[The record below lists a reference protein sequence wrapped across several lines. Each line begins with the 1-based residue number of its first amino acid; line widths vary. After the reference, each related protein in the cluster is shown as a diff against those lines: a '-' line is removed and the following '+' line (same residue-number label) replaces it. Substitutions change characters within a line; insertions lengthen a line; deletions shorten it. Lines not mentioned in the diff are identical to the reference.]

1 MKKIVLAELFIVI
14 SLIIAAIFLITDK
27 KNVEVKKEVAEVK
40 KEIKEEIKEVKP
52 VTTEVKG
59 NLYEVY
65 GFVVINNQK
74 AKPGDVVKEGDII
87 KTAPYSYATIR
98 FDNKSI
104 FRVNPKSQFLL
115 EKLIIDEKTPFSVKL
130 ISGGVLSLFRQK
142 GDYKFNSTTSVIGVR
157 GTTFYA
163 MYNPENEKQTD
174 VCACHGEID
183 FSSTD
188 GKHNKKLTVEKPH
201 TGIALND
208 TGFIPDAS
216 VLLKTIINTH
226 DDAKID
232 YLDKQVT
239 VEAKFLENS
248 QPDYSLSANNKIL
261 FEAVELM
268 KQNKGK
274 NAIGKLSSIAK
285 TDGYAAYLV
294 GKILNEGIGMPKNE
308 KEAEKWFVKAK
319 KLEFPL
325 E

>member
-1 MKKIVLAELFIVI
+1 MKKIVMAELFIVI
-14 SLIIAAIFLITDK
+14 GLIVAAIFLISGK
-27 KNVEVKKEVAEVK
+27 KNVEVKEQVKEVKEVIQ
-40 KEIKEEIKEVKP
+40 EVKEVKP
-52 VTTEVKG
+52 VTTEIKG
-59 NLYEVY
+59 NLFEVY
-65 GFVVINNQK
+65 GFVFINNQK
-74 AKPGDVVKEGDII
+74 AKSGDVVKEGDIV

-104 FRVNPKSQFLL
+104 FRVNPKSQFLI

-142 GDYKFNSTTSVIGVR
+142 GEYKFNSTTSVIGVR
-157 GTTFYA
+157 GTTFYT

-188 GKHNKKLTVEKPH
+188 GKHSKKLTVEKPH
-201 TGIALND
+201 TGIALNEG
-208 TGFIPDAS
+208 GFIPDAS
-216 VLLKTIINTH
+216 VLHKSIVNTH

-232 YLDKQVT
+232 YLDKQVSN
-239 VEAKFLENS
+239 ESKFIVISE
-248 QPDYSLSANNKIL
+248 PDYSLSANNKIL

-268 KQNKGK
+268 KQKKGK

-285 TDGYAAYLV
+285 TDPYAAYLV
-294 GKILNEGIGMPKNE
+294 GMILKEGIGMPKNE
-308 KEAEKWFVKAK
+308 KDAQKWFEKAK
-319 KLEFPL
+319 KMEFPL